1 MTTTADALAKIA
13 NEAETALLD
22 AMPQEMRDWYLAL
35 PRSVRVE
42 MARGAFAE
50 TAAALK

>member
-1 MTTTADALAKIA
+1 MTTADTLAKIA
-13 NEAETALLD
+13 NETEAALLD
-22 AMPQEMRDWYLAL
+22 AMPAEMREWYLNL

-42 MARGAFAE
+42 MARNAFAE